1 MMSAARGP
9 DEFLAEIVSQFA
21 PAAQVLFHPS
31 RELTVTDHLTSA
43 RISFSRG
50 EIDDLAEALK
60 RPTGTAYFAN
70 LERHIRIRV
79 AISLMRSGITPD
91 LRLAEELMRGGDE
104 WPANKFV
111 DIALLNPFAQIIV
124 GGMRSL
130 HEALTTLIANS
141 PIEVPAIAE
150 DAANVHYLIKYYEEA
165 ANLSSPRVGKENLG
179 YIKGAA
185 ICAIALLEEKRR
197 ATRIDRIKAAINQQ
211 IVSISEWVED
221 DPYAKIQTPQCVIEY
236 IQAAHTPER
245 TRVEVPRLD
254 TMLATSSD
262 RLDEYLEALG
272 PQFTRRRQG
281 AWEAFRS
288 DNPDKLSQASN
299 SMVELLDKVLGRL
312 CEGTT
317 MEKFL
322 VERFGDSDEHK
333 WVEAT
338 RKWISET
345 KSNLHRVKHHDD
357 YTSAKLIE
365 SLMKSAENVMEL
377 LLAKK

>member
-1 MMSAARGP
+1 MNAARGP
-9 DEFLAEIVSQFA
+9 DEFLAEIAAQFA
-21 PAAQVLFHPS
+21 PAAQVLSHPS
-31 RELTVTDHLTSA
+31 GELTVTDHLTSA
-43 RISFSRG
+43 RISFSRA

-60 RPTGTAYFAN
+60 RPKGTAYFAN
-70 LERHIRIRV
+70 LERRIRIRV

-104 WPANKFV
+104 WPSNKFV
-111 DIALLNPFAQIIV
+111 DIALSNPFAQIIV

-130 HEALTTLIANS
+130 YEALTTLMANS

-150 DAANVHYLIKYYEEA
+150 DAANVHYLIKYYEKA
-165 ANLSSPRVGKENLG
+165 ANLSSPGVGKENLG

-197 ATRIDRIKAAINQQ
+197 ATSIDRIKSTINQQ

-221 DPYAKIQTPQCVIEY
+221 DPYAKIQTPHCVIEY
-236 IQAAHTPER
+236 MQVAHTPER
-245 TRVEVPRLD
+245 TRIEVPRLD
-254 TMLATSSD
+254 TILATSSNC
-262 RLDEYLEALG
+262 LDEYLEALG

-317 MEKFL
+317 LEKFL
-322 VERFGDSDEHK
+322 TERFGASDEHK

-357 YTSAKLIE
+357 YTSARLIE
-365 SLMKSAENVMEL
+365 ALMKSAENVMEF